1 MRDERTTNER
11 QTFED
16 RATQPMEAW
25 GWVLQKENSKHRQ
38 DYQNED
44 IDAKKEGALEVG
56 LRGVK
61 HILWQFLQHLLFPL
75 AQLSSLREVWV
86 FGPYGTRTRTRTF
99 WTRKRLSKRRGRKQR
114 YIGGFPVTGILGW
127 VEGVKHIL
135 WQFLQHL
142 LFSFSVLI
150 SDFLDTAIHQHIQRF
165 SEHSKYSILTLHWVF
180 TEQV

>member
-16 RATQPMEAW
+16 RATQPMEDW

-44 IDAKKEGALEVG
+44 IEAKKEGALEVG

-99 WTRKRLSKRRGRKQR
+99 WTRKRLSKRRGRKKR
-114 YIGGFPVTGILGW
+114 YIGGFPVTDILGW

-150 SDFLDTAIHQHIQRF
+150 SDFLNTAIHQHIQRF
-165 SEHSKYSILTLHWVF
+165 SAPSKYSI
-180 TEQV
+180 